1 MPPQTLLTIGLF
13 ATSIGLGLAADP
25 VQGAR
30 QRPDFSGEWVL
41 DLENSRLHEDYS
53 VIERGVV
60 HIEHREPMFTFRRV
74 FTVKGRPS
82 ETSYT
87 VTTDGKEHRTTR
99 PNGGV
104 TIAAMHWDRDALV
117 VQQRISDPKAGPLTN
132 DVRYE
137 LADEGASL
145 RATEDLSGG
154 GRSHHNVWVFRRR

>member
-1 MPPQTLLTIGLF
+1 
-13 ATSIGLGLAADP
+13 
-25 VQGAR
+25 
-30 QRPDFSGEWVL
+30 
-41 DLENSRLHEDYS
+41 
-53 VIERGVV
+53 VV
-60 HIEHREPMFTFRRV
+60 HIDHREPTFTFRRV

-87 VTTDGKEHRTTR
+87 VTTDGQEHRAIG

-117 VQQRISDPKAGPLTN
+117 VQQRISDPRAGPLTN

-137 LADEGASL
+137 LVDDGASL
-145 RATEDLSGG
+145 RATEDFAGG

>member
-1 MPPQTLLTIGLF
+1 MPPQRLLTIGLL
-13 ATSIGLGLAADP
+13 ATSIGLGLAGDS

-53 VIERGVV
+53 VVERGVV
-60 HIEHREPMFTFRRV
+60 HIDHREPTFTFRRV

-87 VTTDGKEHRTTR
+87 VTTDGKEHRATG
-99 PNGGV
+99 PSGGV
-104 TIAAMHWDRDALV
+104 AIAAMHWDHDALV
-117 VQQRISDPKAGPLTN
+117 LQQRISDPKAGPLTN

-137 LADEGASL
+137 LVDDGASL
-145 RATEDLSGG
+145 RATEDFAGG